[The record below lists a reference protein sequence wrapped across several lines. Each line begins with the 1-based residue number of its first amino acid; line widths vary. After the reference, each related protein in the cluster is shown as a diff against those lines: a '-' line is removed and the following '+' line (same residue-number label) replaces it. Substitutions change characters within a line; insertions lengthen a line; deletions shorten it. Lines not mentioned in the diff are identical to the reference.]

1 MRWLKRR
8 IEQATLV
15 EFAASLMM
23 TAATV
28 LCVVLIV
35 KMVIM

>member
-1 MRWLKRR
+1 MKWLKRR

-23 TAATV
+23 TAAAV

-35 KMVIM
+35 RMVVM